1 MIARNAPTTFHLG
14 YRRWLDGL
22 RGWAILLV
30 LAFHMGLLSGG
41 SLGVDVFFV
50 LSGFLITTLL
60 AEEWQRRGSISLP
73 RFYLRRALRL
83 WPAFFSLL
91 LLYGVYS
98 WLFVAAEEAQEHYRE
113 IVVAGLYFANW
124 PTLHQTGFAALAHT
138 WSLSL
143 EEQFYLLWPP
153 LLLLLFKLR
162 LTQRQILALVCV
174 GILASVAVRITLYHL
189 HRTPG
194 PDKDANIMRMYM
206 GLDTRADSLLVGCGV
221 GLLAAW
227 NRLPASGCAI
237 RWTGGAATASAALLA
252 YLAAFSAETRTLY
265 FHGLLTVVA
274 MLVGVIIIRLLI
286 APSAIGRLLLD
297 SPPLVGIGRIS
308 YGLYLYHVVV
318 MYGLRLA
325 GIQRDE
331 PIAMV
336 AMPLLSL
343 AAAVVSYFGIERPF
357 LHLKDRL
364 GHGLASA
371 PSAVPPM
378 QRAA

>member
-1 MIARNAPTTFHLG
+1 MAPETANAFHLG

-30 LAFHMGLLSGG
+30 LAFHVGLLSGG

-50 LSGFLITTLL
+50 LSGFLITSLL
-60 AEEWQRRGSISLP
+60 AEEWQRHGTISLP

-83 WPAFFSLL
+83 WPAFFTLL
-91 LLYGVYS
+91 LLYGLYS
-98 WLFVAAEEAQEHYRE
+98 WLFLPATEAAEHLQE
-113 IVVAGLYFANW
+113 ILVAGCYVANW
-124 PTLHQTGFAALAHT
+124 PTLHQTGFAALGHT

-153 LLLLLFKLR
+153 LLWLMLR
-162 LTQRQILALVCV
+162 LRLKRRHILTLLCA

-227 NRLPASGCAI
+227 NRLPASRRAV
-237 RWTGGAATASAALLA
+237 RRTGVLAVISALTLA
-252 YLAAFSAETRTLY
+252 YLTAFSAETRTLY

-274 MLVGVIIIRLLI
+274 LLVGIIIVRLLV
-286 APSAIGRLLLD
+286 APSLVGRLLLE
-297 SPPLVGIGRIS
+297 SAPIVGIGRIS
-308 YGLYLYHVVV
+308 YGLYLYHIVVL
-318 MYGLRLA
+318 YGLRLA
-325 GIQRDE
+325 GIPRED
-331 PIAMV
+331 PIGISAM
-336 AMPLLSL
+336 LGLSL
-343 AAAVVSYFGIERPF
+343 VAALVSYLGVERPF
-357 LHLKDRL
+357 LRLKDRL
-364 GHGLASA
+364 GHRDNTER
-371 PSAVPPM
+371 AVALPL

>member
-1 MIARNAPTTFHLG
+1 MTAPDRHNPFRLG

-30 LAFHMGLLSGG
+30 LAFHLGLLSGG

-60 AEEWQRRGSISLP
+60 AEEWQRHDSISLP

-83 WPAFFSLL
+83 WPAFFTLL
-91 LLYGVYS
+91 ALYGLYS
-98 WLFVAAEEAQEHYRE
+98 WLCLPTTEAAEHLQE
-113 IVVAGLYFANW
+113 ILVAGCYVANW
-124 PTLHQTGFAALAHT
+124 PTLHQTGFAALGHT

-153 LLLLLFKLR
+153 LLWLMLR
-162 LTQRQILALVCV
+162 LQWPRRRILALVCA
-174 GILASVAVRITLYHL
+174 GICASVAWRIALYHL

-227 NRLPASGCAI
+227 NCLPASRRAV
-237 RWTGGAATASAALLA
+237 RWTGGAAAASALVLA

-274 MLVGVIIIRLLI
+274 MLVGIIIVRLLV
-286 APSAIGRLLLD
+286 APSGVGRWLLE
-297 SPPLVGIGRIS
+297 SAPLVGIGRIS
-308 YGLYLYHVVV
+308 YGLYLYHIVA
-318 MYGLRLA
+318 MYGLRLV
-325 GIQRDE
+325 GVQRE
-331 PIAMV
+331 GLPGAV
-336 AMPLLSL
+336 AIVGLSL
-343 AAAVVSYFGIERPF
+343 AAALVSYFAIERPF
-357 LHLKDRL
+357 LRLKDRL
-364 GHGLASA
+364 AHRGVAPVRLAS
-371 PSAVPPM
+371 
-378 QRAA
+378 RAA

>member
-1 MIARNAPTTFHLG
+1 MASGTLNTFHLG

-30 LAFHMGLLSGG
+30 LAFHLGLLSGG

-83 WPAFFSLL
+83 WPAFFTLL
-91 LLYGVYS
+91 ALYGVYS
-98 WLFVAAEEAQEHYRE
+98 WLFLPAAEAAEHFQE
-113 IVVAGLYFANW
+113 ILVAGCYVANW
-124 PTLHQTGFAALAHT
+124 PRLHQTGFAALGHT

-153 LLLLLFKLR
+153 LLWLMLKLGLPR
-162 LTQRQILALVCV
+162 RQMLTLVCL
-174 GILASVAVRITLYHL
+174 GILASVAVRITLYHV

-194 PDKDANIMRMYM
+194 PDKDANVMRMYM

-227 NRLPASGCAI
+227 NRLPSSRRAI
-237 RWTGGAATASAALLA
+237 RCVSALAVASTLTLA

-274 MLVGVIIIRLLI
+274 LLVGMIIVRLLI
-286 APSAIGRLLLD
+286 APSAVGRLLLE
-297 SPPLVGIGRIS
+297 SAPLVGIGRIS
-308 YGLYLYHVVV
+308 YGLYLYHIVV

-325 GIQRDE
+325 GIQRE
-331 PIAMV
+331 TPLGMV
-336 AMPLLSL
+336 ATVGLSL
-343 AAAVVSYFGIERPF
+343 AAALTCYYGVERPF
-357 LHLKDRL
+357 LRLKDRL
-364 GHGLASA
+364 AHGDSA
-371 PSAVPPM
+371 RAATALPR